1 MAKGAVMKSL
11 GIIVITYQM
20 EREWPRTLYTLQP
33 PYQQP
38 SGMTTRIYQVESE
51 EPTPGP
57 IVNAVAAKI
66 EEEYIAV
73 MIDGARMVTPGIL
86 QWTRRALEMEPD
98 PFVYTVGMHLGQSV
112 QTIGMKYEGYNQ
124 DKEDAMLAESEW
136 SSKGY
141 VLWQLSC
148 LAGSSTQGFW
158 GGETEANYFA
168 CRRESFLEAGGY
180 DERFQS
186 PGGGFSNLELFSR
199 LTGAMQ
205 PVMLLGEMNTHQF
218 HGGVSS
224 NSEVPTRWAYDQ
236 EHESIFGKPFASYW
250 RRPLYLGHI
259 PPESE
264 RWILGGRR

>member
-1 MAKGAVMKSL
+1 MKSL

-33 PYQQP
+33 PYQKP

-51 EPTPGP
+51 ELTPGP

-86 QWTRRALEMEPD
+86 QWTRRALEMEPN
-98 PFVYTVGMHLGQSV
+98 PFVYTLGMHLGYEVQSKA
-112 QTIGMKYEGYNQ
+112 MYKGYNQ
-124 DKEDAMLAESEW
+124 AREDAILSQHDW
-136 SSKGY
+136 RTNGY
-141 VLWQLSC
+141 LLWQLSC

-180 DERFQS
+180 DERFRS

-224 NSEVPTRWAYDQ
+224 NSWASMRKTYNA
-236 EHESIFGKPFASYW
+236 EYKKIFGKTFASW
-250 RRPLYLGHI
+250 WKRPIYVGHVPVEATGVI
-259 PPESE
+259 A
-264 RWILGGRR
+264 GGRR